1 MAVDRAPLSGSR
13 DGRLL
18 GIAEG
23 ASGVSADGRWV
34 GSLVDGEV
42 EGKGADGPSCRGD
55 FVSNGIASEGRA
67 SRMKQYLPL
76 KTRPSSWIVFDPFG
90 RTEKRWHLCVCARA
104 RAR

>member
-1 MAVDRAPLSGSR
+1 MAADRAPLSGSR

-42 EGKGADGPSCRGD
+42 KGKGVGD

-90 RTEKRWHLCVCARA
+90 RTEKRWHLGVRARA